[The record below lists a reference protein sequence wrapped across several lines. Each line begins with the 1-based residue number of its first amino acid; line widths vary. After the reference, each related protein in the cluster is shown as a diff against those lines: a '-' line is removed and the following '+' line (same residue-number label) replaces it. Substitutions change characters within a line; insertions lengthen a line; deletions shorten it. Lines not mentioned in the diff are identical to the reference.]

1 MGMGGHSPCSH
12 QGCQPGARSRPRSG
26 LICGAITS
34 QYLLEK
40 SRVVFQVGGEGVPIS
55 APPAPPAA
63 HTPAWSSCS
72 QAKSERNYHI
82 FYEMLAGLPAQQRQ
96 RYCLQG
102 AETYYYL
109 NQVASPPP
117 PDPPTLPTLWRT
129 AQAQVAGRSWMGR
142 VLRVCPQT
150 LSAAPRGAVPG
161 GEL

>member
-1 MGMGGHSPCSH
+1 MGVGGAQPLPSR
-12 QGCQPGARSRPRSG
+12 GCQPGARSRPCSG

-40 SRVVFQVGGEGVPIS
+40 SRVVFQVGDKGVPGSVVPPHAAPHATHAPARSS
-55 APPAPPAA
+55 AP
-63 HTPAWSSCS
+63 

-109 NQVASPPP
+109 NQVACPLPPGPPP
-117 PDPPTLPTLWRT
+117 CCLLFGEL
-129 AQAQVAGRSWMGR
+129 AK
-142 VLRVCPQT
+142 LRVPVG
-150 LSAAPRGAVPG
+150 S
-161 GEL
+161 